1 MGSQKHLQEASF
13 SRHARSCYPFWP
25 VSRDSSKKRA
35 SYIVCLGGGGGGKA
49 AFSRD
54 NAPAIVLL
62 NQSDRVHQLQM
73 CMHNNECRFSIGG
86 ATLISGRCRCATATV
101 AALRSSHHRRRGSI
115 GAKGPRGPRRVP
127 RLRTCTCA
135 TTAAD
140 TAN

>member
-1 MGSQKHLQEASF
+1 MGSRKHLQEASF
-13 SRHARSCYPFWP
+13 LSPHSQLLPFSAR
-25 VSRDSSKKRA
+25 
-35 SYIVCLGGGGGGKA
+35 
-49 AFSRD
+49 FSRREQK
-54 NAPAIVLL
+54 ASVVYVWVAAAKLLFRRVRRRAAIVLL

-101 AALRSSHHRRRGSI
+101 AALRSSHHRCHHRSI

-135 TTAAD
+135 AAAD